1 MKTELKDIS
10 PTQKEIMIEIDA
22 DIIKPVYQTV
32 AKKYASM
39 AQVPGFRK
47 GFAPVDIVK
56 TRFKDQIFN
65 DVLREI
71 LPGQVEEAIR
81 ENNLNPLREP
91 EIHFEDIQT
100 AKLDGSQSV
109 SLHVHVEV
117 MPEVPM
123 PEYKGLEGV
132 RRLRPVDENEIDEII
147 DERRKSMATL
157 IPMDDH
163 KAELGDTV
171 IVDLNGTFVDDAAAE
186 PVAVENIEIKLGDER
201 IEKAFNDALIGV
213 EPDQEKTF
221 VVDYPAE
228 FTSPGLAGKKVE
240 YTAKIKG
247 VGRIE
252 LPEADDEWAKSLEE
266 GFESLGDL
274 RRKLRDDMEYV
285 SKIEADNRLR
295 SELINILVEKYDFE
309 VPSMLKD
316 SQAKGLVNNFAQNMM
331 QQGMD
336 PNAANKD
343 FWQMVYNQMLPQAE
357 RDVRGA
363 MLLEKIAE
371 AENVEVKQEEI
382 DHEIEM
388 MAANSRVTVE
398 EVKSHLEKHGGEAN
412 INDRLRSRKAVD
424 ALLDQAKITDGEWI
438 DPAAAEAAE
447 MREGT
452 ESKEIGEIPEAPED
466 GETAENKEETKP
478 VKATKAEKA
487 GDKPKKPKAPAKD
500 KASAEKEGKKKD
512 EEKAP
517 E

>member
-10 PTQKEIMIEIDA
+10 PTQKEIKIEIEA
-22 DIIKPVYQTV
+22 DVIKPVYQTV
-32 AKKYASM
+32 AKKYAQM
-39 AQVPGFRK
+39 AQIPGFRK

-56 TRFKDQIFN
+56 ARFKDQIFN

-71 LPGQVEEAIR
+71 LPDQVAEAIK
-81 ENNLNPLREP
+81 ENNLNPLKEP

-117 MPEVPM
+117 MPEIPT
-123 PEYKGLEGV
+123 PEYKGLEGT
-132 RRLRPVDENEIDEII
+132 RRVRPVEETEIDEII
-147 DERRKSMATL
+147 DERRKTMSSLAPL
-157 IPMDDH
+157 DDH

-171 IVDLNGTFVDDAAAE
+171 IADLRGTFVDDPAAE
-186 PVAVENIEIKLGDER
+186 PVSVEDIEIKLGDER
-201 IEKAFNDALIGV
+201 IEKAFNDALVGV

-252 LPEADDEWAKSLEE
+252 LPDADDEWAKSLEE
-266 GFESLGDL
+266 GFESLKDL

-285 SKIEADNRLR
+285 SKIEADNKLR
-295 SELINILVEKYDFE
+295 SDLVNALVEKYEFE
-309 VPSMLKD
+309 VPSMLTD

-336 PNAANKD
+336 PNAAQKD

-363 MLLEKIAE
+363 MLLDKIAGL
-371 AENVEVKQEEI
+371 ENVEVKQEDI
-382 DHEIEM
+382 DREIEL

-412 INDRLRSRKAVD
+412 IAERLRSRKAVE
-424 ALLDQAKITDGEWI
+424 ALMDNAKITDGEWI
-438 DPAAAEAAE
+438 DESQLAAEQV
-447 MREGT
+447 
-452 ESKEIGEIPEAPED
+452 PEA
-466 GETAENKEETKP
+466 GEEAETKEENKPAKAKKADKGEE
-478 VKATKAEKA
+478 
-487 GDKPKKPKAPAKD
+487 KPKKAKTPAKD
-500 KASAEKEGKKKD
+500 KPASKKKG